1 MLKLL
6 LLHNPFPDV
15 RVLREIPQIIGVKRS
30 ETRDNVLC
38 RRCQLGEYLYDRA
51 SGLIANDK
59 TRQHGDLQDFNEP
72 EYFPVEKERP
82 ENTFNSVG
90 GAASRKTSD
99 GEL

>member
-15 RVLREIPQIIGVKRS
+15 RVLRKIPQIIRVKRS
-30 ETRDNVLC
+30 ETRDNLIC
-38 RRCQLGEYLYDRA
+38 RRCQFGKNLYDRA

-72 EYFPVEKERP
+72 EYLPVEKERTI
-82 ENTFNSVG
+82 NTFNSVFG
-90 GAASRKTSD
+90 PASRKTSYA
-99 GEL
+99 EL